1 MRKKRSHFEE
11 NLLRY
16 NLKQQHTYT
25 KRPLKQTYAIINC
38 EKHPVISSF
47 TKIAYIIPVS
57 IAWPERDLRA
67 INLIKTN
74 KRSTLTNETEDIDTD
89 DEVMSL

>member
-16 NLKQQHTYT
+16 NSKQQHTST
-25 KRPLKQTYAIINC
+25 KRPLTQTYAIINC

-47 TKIAYIIPVS
+47 TKIAFIIPVS
-57 IAWPERDLRA
+57 NAWPERDLRA

-74 KRSTLTNETEDIDTD
+74 RSTLISETEDIDTD